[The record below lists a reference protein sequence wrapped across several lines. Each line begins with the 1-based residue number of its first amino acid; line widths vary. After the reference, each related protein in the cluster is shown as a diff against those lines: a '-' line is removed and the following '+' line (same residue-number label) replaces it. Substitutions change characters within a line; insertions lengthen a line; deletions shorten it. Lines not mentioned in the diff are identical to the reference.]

1 MKRRGYYIISPH
13 GEARANILENDN
25 LHIQVEFSAKLSQEL
40 YLKKANIILQKID
53 KRQRTAVTD
62 VRMVG
67 GKHAAIDLV
76 RVWRIVGVGIL
87 EAAWIVEKQHFRNRP
102 VNDFNEGGGKRRWIN
117 VSQQPVRRN
126 DEIKEAI
133 CLNDWREV
141 SVIDKRRP
149 N

>member
-87 EAAWIVEKQHFRNRP
+87 EAAWIVDVSCLGESSSEVEPHWWTSKS
-102 VNDFNEGGGKRRWIN
+102 GGKC
-117 VSQQPVRRN
+117 QPQGG
-126 DEIKEAI
+126 
-133 CLNDWREV
+133 
-141 SVIDKRRP
+141 SVMV
-149 N
+149 